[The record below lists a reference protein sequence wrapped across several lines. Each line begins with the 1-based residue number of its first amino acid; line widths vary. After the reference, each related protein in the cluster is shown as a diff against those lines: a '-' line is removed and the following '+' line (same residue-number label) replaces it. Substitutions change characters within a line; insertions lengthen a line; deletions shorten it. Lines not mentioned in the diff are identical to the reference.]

1 MATNRWMMAC
11 GLLMLLL
18 PPSGVYADAPP
29 IPDVAA
35 PYADTRQDTLLD
47 IEVRDGGAGVTRM
60 TASVGDRGVG
70 LVRVCGQ
77 ACSWVGRLDLRG
89 IAKGPQT
96 LLVKAEDAS
105 GGTSEAAQPFFLV
118 PQPYVLVSPTPGTSI
133 TGETVQA
140 QVTPYSYNLEP
151 SDLAIEGEL
160 LTPEGES
167 LAAFSGQG
175 GIDKSIGLPPSAGA
189 ELHYRVNVYDPARNV
204 LSEQLHRLYRE
215 PAGALEEK
223 GRVPGEIVDYDESRI
238 LYRTEAGDLLLRQ
251 EGVGPDAVVFPARL
265 GSPGFAALTP
275 QGAAVLASGFE
286 SGSFYTWS
294 EGKLSLVR
302 EGTGERG
309 EARGG
314 YVFYDEG
321 DGVHRTVFDTSTG
334 LARTFD
340 GSIYREAALEED
352 GGLLYVS
359 SGSIAR
365 LRPDGT
371 VQPVADGVGEASGLA
386 ADGEKVL
393 FASDRRLLQA
403 AGGTVSELTAGL
415 PGGAAAHR
423 AYETRGGWTAYL
435 EEAAGSLRA
444 VLLPPEGAPVTA
456 ELPFAQAE
464 IAGLGTDG
472 TLYLRGNGRLW
483 RWGPEAEAPREVSS
497 DRGTLK
503 ALGDQWHKALGD
515 TLFLVRGTAG
525 GQAGPQWPAGG
536 ALSAPEIGHDAAVL
550 QWQPAATG
558 PAGPQGYTR
567 ADEQPDSAGDRVTA
581 AVYGGGRGIAEYRI
595 YRDGVLAG
603 TVGGRENRFR
613 AEGLQPAT
621 TYRFA
626 VEARDAAGRVSTGNP
641 SLSVTTAVYA
651 PPQEQLLSLVRRT
664 GAVAK
669 GSVLELQVRAPQAEN
684 LYGFFVKLKYDPSRF
699 KLMSSSLD
707 SAFGKESADA
717 VLGRRGSGGSALF
730 TGVKLGRVPGAGGED
745 LGLLTLKFVAL
756 QPGEGQFL
764 LQPGSQL
771 MDGSGRPEVL
781 KEPVSLNVTVSGSGG
796 GA

>member
-314 YVFYDEG
+314 YVFYDRG
-321 DGVHRTVFDTSTG
+321 TGCTARYSIPRPVWPAPSTAQSTG
-334 LARTFD
+334 KLRSRKTADCCTSRRVQSRACGRTAPCSRSQMASAR
-340 GSIYREAALEED
+340 
-352 GGLLYVS
+352 
-359 SGSIAR
+359 
-365 LRPDGT
+365 RP
-371 VQPVADGVGEASGLA
+371 
-386 ADGEKVL
+386 
-393 FASDRRLLQA
+393 
-403 AGGTVSELTAGL
+403 
-415 PGGAAAHR
+415 
-423 AYETRGGWTAYL
+423 GW
-435 EEAAGSLRA
+435 
-444 VLLPPEGAPVTA
+444 
-456 ELPFAQAE
+456 
-464 IAGLGTDG
+464 
-472 TLYLRGNGRLW
+472 
-483 RWGPEAEAPREVSS
+483 
-497 DRGTLK
+497 
-503 ALGDQWHKALGD
+503 
-515 TLFLVRGTAG
+515 
-525 GQAGPQWPAGG
+525 
-536 ALSAPEIGHDAAVL
+536 
-550 QWQPAATG
+550 
-558 PAGPQGYTR
+558 
-567 ADEQPDSAGDRVTA
+567 
-581 AVYGGGRGIAEYRI
+581 
-595 YRDGVLAG
+595 
-603 TVGGRENRFR
+603 
-613 AEGLQPAT
+613 
-621 TYRFA
+621 
-626 VEARDAAGRVSTGNP
+626 
-641 SLSVTTAVYA
+641 
-651 PPQEQLLSLVRRT
+651 RRT
-664 GAVAK
+664 GRRC
-669 GSVLELQVRAPQAEN
+669 SSPQTDGFCRLPAE
-684 LYGFFVKLKYDPSRF
+684 PSA
-699 KLMSSSLD
+699 S
-707 SAFGKESADA
+707 
-717 VLGRRGSGGSALF
+717 
-730 TGVKLGRVPGAGGED
+730 
-745 LGLLTLKFVAL
+745 
-756 QPGEGQFL
+756 
-764 LQPGSQL
+764 
-771 MDGSGRPEVL
+771 
-781 KEPVSLNVTVSGSGG
+781 
-796 GA
+796 